1 MSIGTASECPLSTQ
15 RRSICCAPLGQ
26 AFGTNACYPDA
37 VSELIRRRDVAT
49 MLGLGGG
56 AMVASA
62 IAGASTPSLD
72 VEERNKATIRA
83 KVARLNAGDI
93 PGYLRF
99 YTADFSNFGR
109 VVGPSGAEPIIR
121 DIVMTFPD
129 WTMSIEELVADKD
142 IVAGRFTVSGTHR
155 GMAKTGANGG
165 LLKGVPPT
173 GKSFT
178 VQHIHWYRL
187 KAGKVDA
194 HTAVRDDLGMMM
206 QLGLIKA
213 S

>member
-1 MSIGTASECPLSTQ
+1 MF
-15 RRSICCAPLGQ
+15 RR
-26 AFGTNACYPDA
+26 AFGIEGGYPSH
-37 VSELIRRRDVAT
+37 VNGVFGRREVAA
-49 MLGLGGG
+49 MLGIGGG
-56 AMVASA
+56 AMFASA
-62 IAGASTPSLD
+62 VAGACPPSLE

-121 DIVMTFPD
+121 DIVTTFPD
-129 WTMSIEELVADKD
+129 WNMSIQELVADKD

-155 GMAKTGANGG
+155 GVAKTGANGG

-187 KAGKVDA
+187 KAGKVAA